1 VAVRSLARRPGFA
14 VVAIG
19 TVALGLGATT
29 AVFSIVNGVLLSP
42 LPYPESDRLV
52 SVLVAGEGGGGVMS
66 YPDLVDLGEGSP
78 SLESLVGVNTTNLA
92 ITGAGEPEI
101 LTVGRLTDGLLATF
115 GLTPLLGRDLRA
127 DEFGPSG
134 PAVAVLS
141 HALWQERFGA
151 SPDVLGRTVELQGR
165 PYEVVGVAPA
175 GFDYPTGTSLWIPRR
190 LDPESCGRGCH
201 TMAGVGRLTAGATL
215 EEARVQVAGLG
226 ANLRAAYPDTNLEKD
241 FLVQSLQE
249 RMVGGVRAGL
259 LAVLGAVG
267 LLLLIAGVNVA
278 NLLLVRASTR
288 SGEMAVRKAL
298 GASGARLAVQS
309 LAEGVVIAGAGAV
322 LGLLLAQGVLSLLPR
337 LTGGSI
343 PRLAAVRLDGTV
355 LAFSLATMVMVAVVF
370 GLAPAVRASRTS
382 VRAGLGE
389 GGDGDRGGD
398 RQGFRS
404 ALLTVEVALSALLLV
419 GAGLL
424 ARSFQELYA
433 VDVGFDTE
441 DVFRFELALPGVE
454 YGTLD
459 EVRGFFREL
468 EARIA
473 TIPGVVSVGSV
484 WGPPLGRGRAT
495 GTVFIGGRP
504 EPTPEEEREASVH
517 AVGPGYLETMGIRVV
532 RGRGLVESDD
542 TDPDAVALV
551 NEQFV
556 REHFPGEDPVG
567 QTARVGVNLG
577 YGSKPYRIVGVI
589 ADLRTQAITTTPEA
603 ELWMP
608 HGHYGPE
615 AMNVAVK
622 LASGAAPP
630 VREIREIVRSMDPNL
645 PLYRVET
652 VEEAV
657 GAQVAPT
664 RFYLLLILSFASV
677 AALLAA
683 VGLYGVAAY
692 AASRRTREIGLRV
705 ALGAPRGQVL
715 RLVLGHGLRPA
726 LAGLA
731 VGLLAAWW
739 GGRVLG
745 AILFSVD
752 PRDPT
757 VFALVGTLVA
767 AVALAATWLPAR
779 RATATDPTVA
789 LRRD

>member
-1 VAVRSLARRPGFA
+1 
-14 VVAIG
+14 
-19 TVALGLGATT
+19 
-29 AVFSIVNGVLLSP
+29 
-42 LPYPESDRLV
+42 
-52 SVLVAGEGGGGVMS
+52 
-66 YPDLVDLGEGSP
+66 
-78 SLESLVGVNTTNLA
+78 
-92 ITGAGEPEI
+92 
-101 LTVGRLTDGLLATF
+101 
-115 GLTPLLGRDLRA
+115 
-127 DEFGPSG
+127 
-134 PAVAVLS
+134 
-141 HALWQERFGA
+141 
-151 SPDVLGRTVELQGR
+151 
-165 PYEVVGVAPA
+165 
-175 GFDYPTGTSLWIPRR
+175 
-190 LDPESCGRGCH
+190 
-201 TMAGVGRLTAGATL
+201 
-215 EEARVQVAGLG
+215 
-226 ANLRAAYPDTNLEKD
+226 
-241 FLVQSLQE
+241 
-249 RMVGGVRAGL
+249 
-259 LAVLGAVG
+259 
-267 LLLLIAGVNVA
+267 
-278 NLLLVRASTR
+278 
-288 SGEMAVRKAL
+288 
-298 GASGARLAVQS
+298 
-309 LAEGVVIAGAGAV
+309 
-322 LGLLLAQGVLSLLPR
+322 
-337 LTGGSI
+337 
-343 PRLAAVRLDGTV
+343 
-355 LAFSLATMVMVAVVF
+355 
-370 GLAPAVRASRTS
+370 
-382 VRAGLGE
+382 
-389 GGDGDRGGD
+389 
-398 RQGFRS
+398 
-404 ALLTVEVALSALLLV
+404 
-419 GAGLL
+419 
-424 ARSFQELYA
+424 
-433 VDVGFDTE
+433 
-441 DVFRFELALPGVE
+441 
-454 YGTLD
+454 
-459 EVRGFFREL
+459 
-468 EARIA
+468 
-473 TIPGVVSVGSV
+473 
-484 WGPPLGRGRAT
+484 
-495 GTVFIGGRP
+495 
-504 EPTPEEEREASVH
+504 
-517 AVGPGYLETMGIRVV
+517 
-532 RGRGLVESDD
+532 
-542 TDPDAVALV
+542 
-551 NEQFV
+551 
-556 REHFPGEDPVG
+556 
-567 QTARVGVNLG
+567 VNLG